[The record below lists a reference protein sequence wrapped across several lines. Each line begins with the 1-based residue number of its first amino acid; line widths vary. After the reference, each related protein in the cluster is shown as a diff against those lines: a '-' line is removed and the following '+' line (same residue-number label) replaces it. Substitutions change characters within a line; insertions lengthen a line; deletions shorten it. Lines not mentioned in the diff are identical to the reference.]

1 MEGAFRASSLRFLND
16 TEEFRHGVKVAME
29 VLQQEM
35 AKARVQS
42 GYDHFGTVYEEV
54 LEFFNDKF
62 EPTNVFVASLST
74 ERDDLSQWRAYGGA
88 GPHFS
93 IGFLPDIL
101 ERTANQ
107 LSFALDEVR
116 YKRTDIEAELR
127 LAFHGHIHEIGE
139 RLQVSDARDP
149 ENT

>member
-74 ERDDLSQWRAYGGA
+74 ERDDL
-88 GPHFS
+88 
-93 IGFLPDIL
+93 
-101 ERTANQ
+101 RTR
-107 LSFALDEVR
+107 V
-116 YKRTDIEAELR
+116 KIT
-127 LAFHGHIHEIGE
+127 
-139 RLQVSDARDP
+139 
-149 ENT
+149 